1 MTFLDGP
8 AQAFLQRMLMLRFMS
23 DGEIGQLMADLQSW
37 SGKDGSA
44 GMRADKLEQKIIAVL
59 DNTYRYPALLTYG
72 ELGTLIANYVDLH
85 LLIEDVMAVVGGIAV
100 STGAFVL
107 ATQGITASGS
117 IPNRVQSVLKK
128 YRAKMDIF
136 KKQALKAA
144 LPKGHRGPGQMK
156 QLRAQGVAA
165 ACMANWM
172 RTQWIQN
179 EDIKAAQCLEEL
191 GKRGIRFDLSE
202 LGL

>member
-1 MTFLDGP
+1 
-8 AQAFLQRMLMLRFMS
+8 
-23 DGEIGQLMADLQSW
+23 
-37 SGKDGSA
+37 
-44 GMRADKLEQKIIAVL
+44 MRADKLEQKIIAVL

-165 ACMANWM
+165 AYMANWM